1 MKKIICLAL
10 SFFCAVVFAQ
20 NAPKE
25 VSLVVSADGATKTEA
40 INNALRSAIEQ
51 TFGTFVSA
59 NTEILNDQLVKEE
72 IATVSSGNIQKY
84 TEVTTITLPNGNV
97 SVTLNVTVSLSKLVS
112 YAQSKGSECEF
123 AGATFGANMRLY
135 QFNKKNE
142 QIAIQNM
149 VKQLDALRPAFDYE
163 LEISDP
169 VLNSDERTA
178 TIKLRVIAK
187 ANETTKM
194 FNDIIKN
201 TFMSL
206 AMTREQINPLLN
218 AGFKFEKYKLLIDNN
233 ISEIYLYG
241 VIPDSL
247 SLFVPS
253 ALLDYSIVDDAGGRY
268 TITFSYCSNNN
279 NTFGFILATSERI
292 SGYCWAPMWA
302 DCFYNETNWHNKT
315 IVVNG
320 ELIVSK
326 TPQIDF
332 QVPIEQ
338 IGKITKIQIQ
348 PATFKKTNKIEDI
361 HTFRYNWFYPSYI
374 ID

>member
-1 MKKIICLAL
+1 
-10 SFFCAVVFAQ
+10 
-20 NAPKE
+20 
-25 VSLVVSADGATKTEA
+25 
-40 INNALRSAIEQ
+40 
-51 TFGTFVSA
+51 
-59 NTEILNDQLVKEE
+59 
-72 IATVSSGNIQKY
+72 
-84 TEVTTITLPNGNV
+84 
-97 SVTLNVTVSLSKLVS
+97 
-112 YAQSKGSECEF
+112 
-123 AGATFGANMRLY
+123 
-135 QFNKKNE
+135 
-142 QIAIQNM
+142 M

-163 LEISDP
+163 LEVSDP
-169 VLNSDERTA
+169 VLNSDEKTA
-178 TIKLRVIAK
+178 NIKLRVIAK

-206 AMTREQINPLLN
+206 AMTREQINPLLS
-218 AGFKFEKYKLLIDNN
+218 AGFKFEKYKLLIDND

-279 NTFGFILATSERI
+279 NTFGFILATSERL

-302 DCFYNETNWHNKT
+302 DCCYNRSNWSNKT
-315 IVVNG
+315 IVVNS
-320 ELIVSK
+320 EQIVSK

-348 PATFKKTNKIEDI
+348 PATFEKTNTIEDI
-361 HTFRYNWFYPSYI
+361 HAFSYNWFYPSYI

>member
-1 MKKIICLAL
+1 
-10 SFFCAVVFAQ
+10 
-20 NAPKE
+20 
-25 VSLVVSADGATKTEA
+25 
-40 INNALRSAIEQ
+40 
-51 TFGTFVSA
+51 
-59 NTEILNDQLVKEE
+59 
-72 IATVSSGNIQKY
+72 
-84 TEVTTITLPNGNV
+84 
-97 SVTLNVTVSLSKLVS
+97 
-112 YAQSKGSECEF
+112 
-123 AGATFGANMRLY
+123 
-135 QFNKKNE
+135 
-142 QIAIQNM
+142 
-149 VKQLDALRPAFDYE
+149 
-163 LEISDP
+163 
-169 VLNSDERTA
+169 
-178 TIKLRVIAK
+178 
-187 ANETTKM
+187 M

-206 AMTREQINPLLN
+206 AMTREQINPLLS
-218 AGFKFEKYKLLIDNN
+218 AGFKFEKYKIIIDNN

-361 HTFRYNWFYPSYI
+361 HTFSYNYFILLTLSISSEQELSIRKNGLKNPLRTIKGIIYIKTSIMVKLINYKQEIMQGNPDQQIIEVSLHPNSWERFFGSYPI
-374 ID
+374 IQKVFQGLTHATWQVHNHTK